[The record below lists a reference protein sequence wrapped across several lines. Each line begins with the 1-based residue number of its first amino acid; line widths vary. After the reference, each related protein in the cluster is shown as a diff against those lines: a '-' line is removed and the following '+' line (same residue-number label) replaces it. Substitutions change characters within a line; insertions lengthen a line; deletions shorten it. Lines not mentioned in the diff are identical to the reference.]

1 MSEPS
6 FSPPAAALT
15 RGLSLLVIALMVAAM
30 VYAGWIVV
38 RNWSH
43 IGV

>member
-1 MSEPS
+1 VPNDSET
-6 FSPPAAALT
+6 SPGAGLT
-15 RGLSLLVIALMVAAM
+15 RGLSLLVIALM
-30 VYAGWIVV
+30 AGAIGYTAWIVL